1 MNRFILAHQKC
12 VKHPQESKLFIL
24 ISCWSAMDR
33 SPFSN
38 SKTSYAKTLPSMGAW
53 GSLFWW
59 KRLSLDLHRILL
71 WGQESVRI
79 KQRWWAC
86 STTKTVPFNI
96 SRKVNVV
103 WGFSNCIYSDFWLEL
118 GLQNF
123 FQRTHTLLT
132 EKNFE
137 LHPPL
142 SSNLWVVVKSIIK
155 NVGVKL
161 GNRFPWQLQNPNR
174 FQTA

>member
-1 MNRFILAHQKC
+1 MLKCYGQVSLFKQQNFICKDPT
-12 VKHPQESKLFIL
+12 KHG
-24 ISCWSAMDR
+24 
-33 SPFSN
+33 
-38 SKTSYAKTLPSMGAW
+38 SMGQPF
-53 GSLFWW
+53 LM
-59 KRLSLDLHRILL
+59 KTPLSLDLHRILL

-103 WGFSNCIYSDFWLEL
+103 WGFSNFIYSDFWLEL

-155 NVGVKL
+155 KVGVKL